1 MVAPLPLSVAM
12 AKNSHNW
19 SLREKPRTEGSD
31 PVWGLGSRHH
41 KRCAESPPPEIIT
54 HQRET
59 QLGPRQD
66 HQGEDGNYSTHLEM
80 KSIDAF
86 SEYRAESTKKP

>member
-19 SLREKPRTEGSD
+19 SLREKPRSGGIRS
-31 PVWGLGSRHH
+31 GLGTRIALSRHQ
-41 KRCAESPPPEIIT
+41 RCAESPPEIIT
-54 HQRET
+54 HQGET

-66 HQGEDGNYSTHLEM
+66 HQEDGN
-80 KSIDAF
+80 
-86 SEYRAESTKKP
+86 